1 MPEPTKG
8 KLPKAYLRLDP
19 NLDQAHP
26 DPGAMVRLLC
36 AANRQP
42 HRGRFKS
49 RDLLDA
55 VLGKAIAKGCIDR
68 RDVVEQDDGRYYVP
82 GWDEW
87 QEGDWTV
94 GERQRRIRDRRNA
107 GNVTE
112 SHPQRDTTVTASPP
126 PALPTPMA
134 ARQQGSKAARLP
146 AGDDAHAVM
155 LLVERLT
162 TWGFDYRTGHK
173 VHDTLV
179 KDVETH
185 GVDKVVQEY
194 EAFRVAN
201 PGPMDP
207 PQLVFGVHNALH
219 PFVPSKA
226 PAKGKGFN
234 PTSDEAWDAF
244 GGKDVA

>member
-1 MPEPTKG
+1 MPAPTKG

-55 VLGKAIAKGCIDR
+55 VLGKTVARACIAR
-68 RDVVEQDDGRYYVP
+68 RDVVEQSDGRYYVP

-94 GERQRRIRDRRNA
+94 GERQQRIRDRRNA

-112 SHPQRDTTVTASPP
+112 SRSQGDPGVTESPP
-126 PALPTPMA
+126 PALSTPKA
-134 ARQQGSKAARLP
+134 ARQQGSKAADVLS
-146 AGDDAHAVM
+146 DDV
-155 LLVERLT
+155 LL
-162 TWGFDYRTGHK
+162 
-173 VHDTLV
+173 
-179 KDVETH
+179 
-185 GVDKVVQEY
+185 GV
-194 EAFRVAN
+194 
-201 PGPMDP
+201 P
-207 PQLVFGVHNALH
+207 PLRGI
-219 PFVPSKA
+219 
-226 PAKGKGFN
+226 
-234 PTSDEAWDAF
+234 EI
-244 GGKDVA
+244 GGRA